1 MPFDQWYDDATRE
14 AATARVLQRRMTN
27 PGDRNTLT
35 VVADEFDIPQQTLAA
50 WVEEA
55 SPDSPTPPKK
65 PRPKFSQV
73 VRTSKPAPD
82 PEPEPVEEP
91 EEPEEAVPE
100 PAEDA
105 TEAGS
110 ATSED
115 AAPEAAEAV
124 AAPEASDDGAQPE
137 ASDDGALP
145 EATPEPA
152 AYDDLVAD
160 ADHVDSPES
169 DPAPEPLA
177 ETPTA
182 PPAPAGRVAALEAE
196 AASLRTDKAA
206 LIAAIRILLER

>member
-73 VRTSKPAPD
+73 VRTSKPAPE

-91 EEPEEAVPE
+91 EEPEEAAAE

-105 TEAGS
+105 PEAGG

-115 AAPEAAEAV
+115 AAPEVAEAV

-137 ASDDGALP
+137 AAR
-145 EATPEPA
+145 EPA
-152 AYDDLVAD
+152 ADDELAAD
-160 ADHVDSPES
+160 AGHDDSPES

-177 ETPTA
+177 ETPPA
-182 PPAPAGRVAALEAE
+182 PPAPTGRVAALEAE
-196 AASLRTDKAA
+196 AASLRADKAA

>member
-73 VRTSKPAPD
+73 VRTSKPAPEPAPE

-91 EEPEEAVPE
+91 EEPEAAVAE
-100 PAEDA
+100 PTEDA
-105 TEAGS
+105 PEAGG

-115 AAPEAAEAV
+115 AAPEAAEAPV
-124 AAPEASDDGAQPE
+124 EPE

-145 EATPEPA
+145 EATSEPDA
-152 AYDDLVAD
+152 DDELAAD
-160 ADHVDSPES
+160 AGHDDSPES
-169 DPAPEPLA
+169 DAAPEPLA
-177 ETPTA
+177 ETPPA
-182 PPAPAGRVAALEAE
+182 PPAPTGRVAALEAE
-196 AASLRTDKAA
+196 AASLRADKAA

>member
-91 EEPEEAVPE
+91 DEPEEAAAE

-105 TEAGS
+105 PEAGG

-115 AAPEAAEAV
+115 AAPEAAV
-124 AAPEASDDGAQPE
+124 APAEPE

-152 AYDDLVAD
+152 AYDDLAAD

-177 ETPTA
+177 ETPTT

-196 AASLRTDKAA
+196 AASLRADKAA